1 LSKESDQADLVY
13 MKHKVEDDGIFY
25 YMTHYADWKALQR
38 LGCNI
43 RRLKAAIALLENVG
57 EKIECIGC
65 DEDE

>member
-1 LSKESDQADLVY
+1 